1 MVSRESCDI
10 KSKKVSLYMVKF
22 VLEIKP
28 ILFPR
33 KQNNYYNIT
42 ILLARSLMQSNFM
55 LLQFIMCF
63 RKCKTVEGRIFNF
76 KQWLRHYFFLNVRVY
91 PKTC

>member
-42 ILLARSLMQSNFM
+42 ILLTRSLMQSNFM
-55 LLQFIMCF
+55 LL
-63 RKCKTVEGRIFNF
+63 
-76 KQWLRHYFFLNVRVY
+76 
-91 PKTC
+91 